1 MSNINQKRLDQM
13 IENAISHKQ
22 DLPLEGISSWV
33 VKFKK
38 LLSKPIIT
46 TMTLT
51 TLVIVTTS
59 LIPARRSIFAADVE
73 EMYDV
78 VMLDIFDDV

>member
-22 DLPLEGISSWV
+22 DLPLEGISSWF

-59 LIPARRSIFAADVE
+59 LIPARRYIFAADVE